1 LAGVTIADALRHPTW
16 SMGAKITIDS
26 ATLMNKGLEV
36 IEARHLFALADD
48 EVEVIV
54 HPQSLIH
61 AMVRLEDGSVLTHCG
76 PPDMRV
82 PIGYALRHPAPPP
95 QRPVID
101 LIGRELTFFSPD
113 ADTFKCLALDT
124 GGTAPAVLNGAN
136 EVAVAAFLDGR
147 IGFMDIP
154 ALVAHAL
161 DTVPVEPADTLDGVM
176 AADHAARTA
185 VSAAMAVR
193 V

>member
-1 LAGVTIADALRHPTW
+1 
-16 SMGAKITIDS
+16 
-26 ATLMNKGLEV
+26 
-36 IEARHLFALADD
+36 
-48 EVEVIV
+48 
-54 HPQSLIH
+54 
-61 AMVRLEDGSVLTHCG
+61 
-76 PPDMRV
+76 MRV
-82 PIGYALRHPAPPP
+82 PIGYALLHPAPPP

-113 ADTFKCLALDT
+113 ADTFKCLALARQAGDT

>member
-1 LAGVTIADALRHPTW
+1 MARISFKSSVSAVALGLAMGSANPSLAALGSENGTT
-16 SMGAKITIDS
+16 SSLCSAGSDGGGSDS
-26 ATLMNKGLEV
+26 ACAPAALTQAN
-36 IEARHLFALADD
+36 ARS
-48 EVEVIV
+48 EGERK
-54 HPQSLIH
+54 PTP
-61 AMVRLEDGSVLTHCG
+61 G
-76 PPDMRV
+76 
-82 PIGYALRHPAPPP
+82 
-95 QRPVID
+95 
-101 LIGRELTFFSPD
+101 
-113 ADTFKCLALDT
+113 DT

-176 AADHAARTA
+176 AADQKARTA